1 MRKWLFALGL
11 FVMAVGPLFAQTD
24 QMNMAARNM
33 TGKSVNYYYA
43 KPGDITITVS
53 LWGFVQKPGLYEVAS
68 STNLIELL
76 SLAGGPGTY
85 ADLDDVQIIRS
96 YKDKNGKTYKK
107 ELTINLKKM
116 LSLSEEQIRLQPGD
130 VIYVNHTN
138 WYTIKEAFSLTSSVA
153 LLFSAMYYLTRI
165 F

>member
-1 MRKWLFALGL
+1 MEKKLFAFWLIVL
-11 FVMAVGPLFAQTD
+11 LSTPLFAQMD
-24 QMNMAARNM
+24 QLDMANRNV

-53 LWGFVQKPGLYEVAS
+53 LWGFVQKPGLYEVSS
-68 STNLIELL
+68 STNLIQLL
-76 SLAGGPGTY
+76 SLAGGPGAY
-85 ADLDDVQIIRS
+85 ADLDNIKIIRS
-96 YKDKNGKTYKK
+96 LKDKKGKLIKK
-107 ELTINLKKM
+107 EIKVNLENM
-116 LSLSEEQIRLQPGD
+116 LNLSEEQISLKPGD

-138 WYTIKEAFSLTSSVA
+138 WYTVKEAFSLTSSVA